1 MIQRHGSGSEG
12 DEGMDFVDRI
22 TVSCISEVFSKED
35 REIFSTHCLAKVFR
49 SCSNNV
55 SGTKLSY
62 KSYMRRWEA
71 LMYSCAL
78 NNAKMIDL
86 MINCYLEP

>member
-1 MIQRHGSGSEG
+1 
-12 DEGMDFVDRI
+12 MDFVDRI

-35 REIFSTHCLAKVFR
+35 REFFSTHSFAKVFR

-86 MINCYLEP
+86 MINCSLEQ